1 MRRFLAPDTDLSGET
16 LEIGGDLYGHLVR
29 VLRIAGGER
38 FVLAD
43 GQGNEV
49 EAEMGA
55 IGKGS
60 ATARVVRRL
69 PAITPGTGPAI
80 TIFHAL
86 PKGDKLDLII
96 EKGTELGA
104 AAFVV
109 FIGERSVARPDRQRL
124 EGRLERWQ
132 RIAREAARQCG
143 RHDIPAVEL
152 ADSLES
158 ALESSSQE
166 MRLLLWEEERSTT
179 LGPLLRQPAPA
190 SVGIVIGPEGGI
202 SPGEAAAAA
211 AAGCCSVSLGP
222 RILRTETAGLAVLA
236 ILQAAWGDM
245 G

>member
-1 MRRFLAPDTDLSGET
+1 MRRFLSPDTDLSAET
-16 LEIGGDLYGHLVR
+16 LEIDGDLFGHLVR
-29 VLRIAGGER
+29 VLRLGSGER
-38 FVLAD
+38 FLLAD
-43 GQGNEV
+43 GRGNEV
-49 EAEMGA
+49 EAEMEV

-69 PAITPGTGPAI
+69 PAAGPMAGPAI
-80 TIFHAL
+80 TVFHAL

-124 EGRLERWQ
+124 EGRLERWR

-143 RHDIPAVEL
+143 RHDLPAVEL

-158 ALESSSQE
+158 ALASSSQE
-166 MRLLLWEEERSTT
+166 LRLLLWEEERSTT
-179 LGPLLRQPAPA
+179 LGPLLRQPSPA
-190 SVGIVIGPEGGI
+190 AIGIVIGPEGGI
-202 SPGEAAAAA
+202 TQKEAAIAQS
-211 AAGCCSVSLGP
+211 AGCRSISLGP